1 MQWVPCC
8 VICCIA
14 LITGADT
21 EVQGNAGWTPLM
33 YACSTGHKDVVA
45 HLLEHGEQLH
55 FCWHAV
61 LIFYDEKKKA
71 KSLNCA
77 RVRSHVVVPTH
88 LLHERCNLTC

>member
-1 MQWVPCC
+1 MIVPTHLLKMQFNM
-8 VICCIA
+8 
-14 LITGADT
+14 LK
-21 EVQGNAGWTPLM
+21 
-33 YACSTGHKDVVA
+33 SVVA

-55 FCWHAV
+55 FFSHAV
-61 LIFYDEKKKA
+61 LIVYDEKTKA